1 MSNNDKKIQTLIMK
15 KDIVVD
21 LIKEKMPEPK
31 AQALTQVIEILIN
44 FTIELQKGKNNVV

>member
-1 MSNNDKKIQTLIMK
+1 MSINYKKIEQLLMK
-15 KDIVVD
+15 KEIVVD

-44 FTIELQKGKNNVV
+44 FTIELQKGKNNAV